1 MGFPLHR
8 GTVHEGLLTCHWH
21 HARFD
26 LASGGTLDPFAD
38 DVMAYPV
45 ELADN
50 EVHILVV
57 PPADQL
63 AKLRHRLGEGLEQGL
78 TLVIAKAVLGLL
90 ETGASPDEIVEA
102 GVSFGTSYR
111 VEGWGSGLTVLVA
124 MANVLPHLEEGERA
138 LALVHGLSFVSNDT
152 MGHSPRFPLAPL
164 EAAPPLRRLKEWYR
178 SFVDTRSADAAER
191 SLVTAV
197 AHEYPP
203 ADLATTML
211 AAVTDHVFID
221 EGHVLD
227 FTNKAF
233 ECLSH
238 VGWARAVDI
247 LPTLVHQTARA
258 RRHEEES
265 AWRHPVDLAEMVRQA
280 VEHLPQRLADAA
292 AATRAAPDGFDDSDV
307 DRLAWAVLAED
318 PVSVVE
324 AIDRALEAGASL
336 EQLARAVAYAAAL
349 RLVRF
354 HTQNDHGDWDV
365 VHHAF
370 TAANALHQC
379 AVRSP
384 SPELARGIYQCGLRV
399 YLDRFLNVPAAR
411 LPSAGTGNGS
421 RGSRSAAGGG
431 GGGTDNGDSG
441 GTDNGDAGSTSRTAQ
456 EVAGGSGLADL
467 QSCWDV
473 EGRVD
478 DAGRIC
484 FRYLAGGGDAGRLIA
499 LLGRALLNED
509 AEFHWFQIFEA
520 AVRQYRAWPAGS
532 EQGMLVLVGA
542 ARFLAA
548 HTPTRRE
555 LAQVYRIATRLR
567 RGEPL
572 YEEDGEAQQEDDLQ
586 ELAR

>member
-1 MGFPLHR
+1 VFWDGERAFAVDDRCPHMGFPLHR
-8 GTVHEGLLTCHWH
+8 GTVNDGLLTCHWH

-38 DVMAYPV
+38 DVAAYPV
-45 ELADN
+45 EMDDN
-50 EVHILVV
+50 EIHILVV
-57 PPADQL
+57 PPTDQA
-63 AKLRHRLGEGLEQGL
+63 AKLRQRLGEGLEQGIS
-78 TLVIAKAVLGLL
+78 LVIAKAVLGLL
-90 ETGASPDEIVEA
+90 GAGVTPAEIVDA

-124 MANVLPHLEEGERA
+124 MANVLPHLDESDRA

-152 MGHSPRFPLAPL
+152 MGHPPRFPLAPL
-164 EAAPPLRRLKEWYR
+164 EAAAPLRRLSEWYR
-178 SFVDTRSADAAER
+178 SFIDTRSADAAER
-191 SLVTAV
+191 SLVTA
-197 AHEYPP
+197 ASHECPP
-203 ADLATTML
+203 ADLATTMV

-233 ECLSH
+233 ECLGH
-238 VGWARAVDI
+238 VGWARAADI
-247 LPTLVHQTARA
+247 LPTLVHQTAHA

-265 AWRHPVDLAEMVRQA
+265 AWRHPVDLAEILARA
-280 VEHLPQRLADAA
+280 VDGLPARLSRAA
-292 AATRAAPDGFDDSDV
+292 AASAASPGGFDDSAV
-307 DRLAWAVLAED
+307 DRLAWTVLAEEPASIVD
-318 PVSVVE
+318 
-324 AIDRALEAGASL
+324 ALDRALDAGASP

-379 AVRSP
+379 IVRSP
-384 SPELARGIYQCGLRV
+384 SAELARGIYQCALRV

-411 LPSAGTGNGS
+411 LPSA
-421 RGSRSAAGGG
+421 
-431 GGGTDNGDSG
+431 
-441 GTDNGDAGSTSRTAQ
+441 DAGAPDAASDDP
-456 EVAGGSGLADL
+456 LADL

-478 DAGRIC
+478 DAGRSC

-509 AEFHWFQIFEA
+509 AEFHWFQIYEA
-520 AVRQYRAWPAGS
+520 AVRQYSAWPAGS
-532 EQGMLVLVGA
+532 EQAMLVLVGA

-555 LAQVYRIATRLR
+555 LSQVYRIATRLR

-572 YEEDGEAQQEDDLQ
+572 YEEEPESQQEDAV
-586 ELAR
+586 EPAR